1 MFRRICHRFLCG
13 SSIYYNTPDS
23 LGYTKLHRAASNG
36 QYKEVRR
43 LVERGAD
50 VNIKTKNYGV
60 TAVMEAAMRE
70 HGDIVQYLHQ
80 AGTNINISDKYR
92 WTAVMLAAY
101 KGHGDIVKFLQEAGA
116 DINIRDQCGVT
127 AVMLAAV
134 MGHEDIHC
142 KFDQI

>member
-60 TAVMEAAMRE
+60 TVVMEGGNMETLSSISTRQEQTSTSGAIMVE
-70 HGDIVQYLHQ
+70 H
-80 AGTNINISDKYR
+80 
-92 WTAVMLAAY
+92 M
-101 KGHGDIVKFLQEAGA
+101 
-116 DINIRDQCGVT
+116 
-127 AVMLAAV
+127 
-134 MGHEDIHC
+134 
-142 KFDQI
+142 